1 MENSNKDNKIYYNSI
16 KKDRLQKKIV
26 SKIDLI
32 QKKINK
38 NISIS
43 AKLILQN
50 KIEKLNR
57 AYNLISTKP
66 KDKNRYKETQRINSR
81 VIEYKNEIKTLN
93 SHILSENIKIKKI
106 KIKIH
111 KLMRRKEKLDNEIVY
126 KKNKRRSPAL
136 IRYNLRKHMLIE
148 DIIS

>member
-16 KKDRLQKKIV
+16 KKDRLQKKII

-38 NISIS
+38 NISMS
-43 AKLILQN
+43 AKLVLQN
-50 KIEKLNR
+50 KIEKLTR
-57 AYNLISTKP
+57 AYNLISKKP
-66 KDKNRYKETQRINSR
+66 KDRNRYKETQIINAR

-93 SHILSENIKIKKI
+93 SFILSENIKIKKI

>member
-1 MENSNKDNKIYYNSI
+1 MENLNKDNKICYNSI
-16 KKDRLQKKIV
+16 KKDRLQKKII

-43 AKLILQN
+43 AKLVLQN
-50 KIEKLNR
+50 KIEKLTR
-57 AYNLISTKP
+57 AYNLISKKP
-66 KDKNRYKETQRINSR
+66 KDRNRYKETQIINAR

-93 SHILSENIKIKKI
+93 SFILSENIKIKKI

>member
-1 MENSNKDNKIYYNSI
+1 MENLNKDNKICYNSI
-16 KKDRLQKKIV
+16 KKDRLQKKII

-38 NISIS
+38 NISMS
-43 AKLILQN
+43 AKLVLHN
-50 KIEKLNR
+50 KIEKLTR
-57 AYNLISTKP
+57 AYNLISKKP
-66 KDKNRYKETQRINSR
+66 KDRNRYKETQRINSR

-93 SHILSENIKIKKI
+93 SFILSENIKIKKI

-111 KLMRRKEKLDNEIVY
+111 KLMRRKEKLANEIVY

-136 IRYNLRKHMLIE
+136 IRYNLRKHMFIE
-148 DIIS
+148 DIIT

>member
-1 MENSNKDNKIYYNSI
+1 MGNLNKDNKIYYNSI
-16 KKDRLQKKIV
+16 KKDRLQKKII

-43 AKLILQN
+43 AKLVLQN

-57 AYNLISTKP
+57 AYNLISKKP
-66 KDKNRYKETQRINSR
+66 KDRNRYKETQRINSR

-93 SHILSENIKIKKI
+93 SFILSENIKIKK
-106 KIKIH
+106 
-111 KLMRRKEKLDNEIVY
+111 
-126 KKNKRRSPAL
+126 
-136 IRYNLRKHMLIE
+136 LR
-148 DIIS
+148 

>member
-1 MENSNKDNKIYYNSI
+1 MVNLNKDNKIYYNSI
-16 KKDRLQKKIV
+16 KKDRLQKKII

-38 NISIS
+38 NISMS
-43 AKLILQN
+43 AKLVLQN
-50 KIEKLNR
+50 KIEKLTR
-57 AYNLISTKP
+57 AYNLISKKP
-66 KDKNRYKETQRINSR
+66 KDRNRYKETQIINAR

-93 SHILSENIKIKKI
+93 STILSENIKIKKI

>member
-1 MENSNKDNKIYYNSI
+1 MENLNKDNKIYYNSI
-16 KKDRLQKKIV
+16 KKDRLQKKII

-43 AKLILQN
+43 AKLVLQN
-50 KIEKLNR
+50 KIEKLTR
-57 AYNLISTKP
+57 AYNLISKKP
-66 KDKNRYKETQRINSR
+66 KDRNRYKETQIINAR

-93 SHILSENIKIKKI
+93 SFILSENIKIKKI

>member
-16 KKDRLQKKIV
+16 KKDRLQKKII

-43 AKLILQN
+43 AKLVLQN

-93 SHILSENIKIKKI
+93 SFILSENIKIKKI

>member
-1 MENSNKDNKIYYNSI
+1 MENLNKDNKIYYNSI
-16 KKDRLQKKIV
+16 KKDRLQKKII

-32 QKKINK
+32 QKTINK

-43 AKLILQN
+43 AKLVLQN
-50 KIEKLNR
+50 KIEKLTR
-57 AYNLISTKP
+57 AYNLISKKP
-66 KDKNRYKETQRINSR
+66 KDRNRYKETQIINAR

-93 SHILSENIKIKKI
+93 SFILSENIKIKKI

-111 KLMRRKEKLDNEIVY
+111 KLMRRKEKLDNEIVC

>member
-1 MENSNKDNKIYYNSI
+1 MENLNKDNKICYNSI
-16 KKDRLQKKIV
+16 KKDRLQKKII

-38 NISIS
+38 NISMS
-43 AKLILQN
+43 AKLVLQN
-50 KIEKLNR
+50 KIEKLTR
-57 AYNLISTKP
+57 AYNLISKKP
-66 KDKNRYKETQRINSR
+66 KDRNRYKETQIINAR

-93 SHILSENIKIKKI
+93 STILSENIKIKKI

>member
-1 MENSNKDNKIYYNSI
+1 MENLNKDNKICYNSI
-16 KKDRLQKKIV
+16 KKDRLQKKII

-43 AKLILQN
+43 AKLVLQN

-57 AYNLISTKP
+57 AYNLISKKP
-66 KDKNRYKETQRINSR
+66 KDRNRYKETQRINSR

-93 SHILSENIKIKKI
+93 SFILSENIKIKKI

>member
-1 MENSNKDNKIYYNSI
+1 MGNLNKDNKIYYNSI
-16 KKDRLQKKIV
+16 KKDRLQKKII

-43 AKLILQN
+43 AKLVLQN
-50 KIEKLNR
+50 KIEKLTR
-57 AYNLISTKP
+57 AYNLISKKP
-66 KDKNRYKETQRINSR
+66 KDRNRYKETQIINDR

-93 SHILSENIKIKKI
+93 SFILSENIKIKKI

>member
-1 MENSNKDNKIYYNSI
+1 MENLNKDNKIYYNSI

-148 DIIS
+148 DIIT

>member
-43 AKLILQN
+43 AKLVLQN
-50 KIEKLNR
+50 KIEKLTR
-57 AYNLISTKP
+57 AYNLISKKP
-66 KDKNRYKETQRINSR
+66 KDRNRYKETQIINAR

-93 SHILSENIKIKKI
+93 SFILSENIKIKKI

>member
-1 MENSNKDNKIYYNSI
+1 MENLNKDNKICYNSI
-16 KKDRLQKKIV
+16 KKDRLQKKII

-32 QKKINK
+32 HKKINK

-43 AKLILQN
+43 AKLVLQN

-57 AYNLISTKP
+57 AYNLISKKP
-66 KDKNRYKETQRINSR
+66 KDRNRYKETQIINAR

-93 SHILSENIKIKKI
+93 STILSENIKIKKI

>member
-1 MENSNKDNKIYYNSI
+1 
-16 KKDRLQKKIV
+16 
-26 SKIDLI
+26 
-32 QKKINK
+32 
-38 NISIS
+38 
-43 AKLILQN
+43 
-50 KIEKLNR
+50 
-57 AYNLISTKP
+57 
-66 KDKNRYKETQRINSR
+66 
-81 VIEYKNEIKTLN
+81 LN
-93 SHILSENIKIKKI
+93 SFILSENIKIKKI

>member
-1 MENSNKDNKIYYNSI
+1 MGNLNKDNKIYYNSI
-16 KKDRLQKKIV
+16 KKDRLQKKII

-43 AKLILQN
+43 AKLVLQN

-57 AYNLISTKP
+57 AYNLISKKP
-66 KDKNRYKETQRINSR
+66 KDRNRYKETQIINAR

-93 SHILSENIKIKKI
+93 SFILSENIKIKKI

>member
-66 KDKNRYKETQRINSR
+66 KDRNRYKETQRINSR

-111 KLMRRKEKLDNEIVY
+111 KLMRRKEKLANEIVY

-148 DIIS
+148 DIIT

>member
-16 KKDRLQKKIV
+16 KKDRLQKKII

-43 AKLILQN
+43 AKLVLQN

-66 KDKNRYKETQRINSR
+66 KDRNRYKETQRINSR

-93 SHILSENIKIKKI
+93 SFILSENIKIKKI

>member
-1 MENSNKDNKIYYNSI
+1 MGNLNKDNKIYYNSI
-16 KKDRLQKKIV
+16 KKDRLQKKII

-38 NISIS
+38 NISMS
-43 AKLILQN
+43 AKLVLQN
-50 KIEKLNR
+50 KIEKLTR
-57 AYNLISTKP
+57 AYNLISKKP
-66 KDKNRYKETQRINSR
+66 KDRNRYKETQIINAR

-93 SHILSENIKIKKI
+93 SFILSENIKIKKI

>member
-93 SHILSENIKIKKI
+93 SFILSENIKIKKI

>member
-1 MENSNKDNKIYYNSI
+1 MGNLNKDNKIYYNSI

-43 AKLILQN
+43 AKLVLQN

-57 AYNLISTKP
+57 AYNLISKKP
-66 KDKNRYKETQRINSR
+66 KDRNRYKETQIINAR

-93 SHILSENIKIKKI
+93 SFILSENIKIKKI

>member
-1 MENSNKDNKIYYNSI
+1 MGNLNKDNKIYYHSI
-16 KKDRLQKKIV
+16 IKDRLQKKII

-43 AKLILQN
+43 AKLVLQN
-50 KIEKLNR
+50 KIEKLTR
-57 AYNLISTKP
+57 AYNLISKKP
-66 KDKNRYKETQRINSR
+66 KDRNRYKETQIINAR

-93 SHILSENIKIKKI
+93 SFILSENIKIKKI

>member
-1 MENSNKDNKIYYNSI
+1 MGNLNKDNKIYYNSI
-16 KKDRLQKKIV
+16 KKDRLQKKII

-43 AKLILQN
+43 AKLVLQN
-50 KIEKLNR
+50 KIEKLTR
-57 AYNLISTKP
+57 AYNLISKKP
-66 KDKNRYKETQRINSR
+66 KDRNRYKETQIINAR

-93 SHILSENIKIKKI
+93 SFILSENIKIKKI

>member
-66 KDKNRYKETQRINSR
+66 KDRNRYKETQRINSR

-93 SHILSENIKIKKI
+93 SFILSENIKIKKI

>member
-1 MENSNKDNKIYYNSI
+1 MENLNKDNKICYNSI
-16 KKDRLQKKIV
+16 KKDRLQKKII

-43 AKLILQN
+43 AKLVLQN

-57 AYNLISTKP
+57 AYNLISKKP
-66 KDKNRYKETQRINSR
+66 KDRNRYKETQIINAR
-81 VIEYKNEIKTLN
+81 VIEYKNEIKTLD
-93 SHILSENIKIKKI
+93 SFILSENIKIKKI

>member
-1 MENSNKDNKIYYNSI
+1 MGNLNKDNKIYYNSI
-16 KKDRLQKKIV
+16 KKDRLQKKII

-43 AKLILQN
+43 AKLVLQN
-50 KIEKLNR
+50 KIEKLTR
-57 AYNLISTKP
+57 AYNLISKKP
-66 KDKNRYKETQRINSR
+66 KDRNRYKETQRINAR

-93 SHILSENIKIKKI
+93 SFILSENIKIKKI

>member
-1 MENSNKDNKIYYNSI
+1 MENLNKDNKICYNSI
-16 KKDRLQKKIV
+16 KKDRLQKKII

-38 NISIS
+38 NISIN
-43 AKLILQN
+43 AKLVLQN
-50 KIEKLNR
+50 KIEKLTR
-57 AYNLISTKP
+57 AYNLISKKP
-66 KDKNRYKETQRINSR
+66 KDRNRYKETQIINAR

-93 SHILSENIKIKKI
+93 SFILSENIKIKKI

>member
-1 MENSNKDNKIYYNSI
+1 MENLNKDNKICYNSI
-16 KKDRLQKKIV
+16 KKNRLQKKII

-43 AKLILQN
+43 AKLVLQN

-57 AYNLISTKP
+57 AYNLISKKP
-66 KDKNRYKETQRINSR
+66 KDRNRYKETQIINAR

-93 SHILSENIKIKKI
+93 SFILSENIKIKKI

>member
-1 MENSNKDNKIYYNSI
+1 MENLNKDNKICYNSI
-16 KKDRLQKKIV
+16 KKDRLQKKII

-43 AKLILQN
+43 AKLVLQN

-57 AYNLISTKP
+57 AYNLISKKP
-66 KDKNRYKETQRINSR
+66 KDRNRYKETQRINSR

-93 SHILSENIKIKKI
+93 SFILSENIKIKKI

-126 KKNKRRSPAL
+126 KKNKRRLPAL